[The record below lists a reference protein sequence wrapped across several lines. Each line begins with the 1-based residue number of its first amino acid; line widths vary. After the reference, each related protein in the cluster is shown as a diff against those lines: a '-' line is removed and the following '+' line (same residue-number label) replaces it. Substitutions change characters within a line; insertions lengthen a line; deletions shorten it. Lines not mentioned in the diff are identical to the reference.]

1 MVLFASNQINI
12 IMNKTFAFI
21 CMLLFL
27 GCTMQNPDAPMYAA
41 GFKTLRFT
49 DRSRIYK
56 PKTDTTDYLHYR
68 PVDADIWYPA
78 DTSTTD
84 TALNFK
90 YFLDLFGERA
100 NYYTASKAG
109 DSIPAQF
116 AKGFCEGFKCSTPQQ
131 LFAYKTS
138 SRKNTK
144 PAAGKF
150 PLVVYLASYNGMG
163 YENYKLFED
172 LAKRGYVVVAIGSI
186 GRYPGDMT
194 MKNEDMLEQVNDAM
208 AVLRHLQNDPQIDF
222 SRKALLSYSWG
233 GVGNTILASRLKN
246 VACLIS
252 FEGSEFHHYG
262 SDKNEDADFDG
273 IKNSTA
279 FQQMKLTMPYLRL
292 ESSPLVEDTK
302 KDSVFD
308 FSQKLTGD
316 RLVLKVDSAEHQDFC
331 YLPVAVKASG
341 KCKTGELYNT
351 ISDLTIS
358 YLEEQLKGTTRSP
371 SALDKLLNNKRIH
384 K

>member
-1 MVLFASNQINI
+1 
-12 IMNKTFAFI
+12 
-21 CMLLFL
+21 MLLFL
-27 GCTMQNPDAPMYAA
+27 GCTMRNPDAPMYSA
-41 GFKTLRFT
+41 GFKTIRFT

-78 DTSTTD
+78 DTAARD

-138 SRKNTK
+138 SHKDAK
-144 PAAGKF
+144 AATGKF

-163 YENYKLFED
+163 YENYKLLED
-172 LAKRGYVVVAIGSI
+172 ITKKGYLVVSISSI

-194 MKNEDMLEQVNDAM
+194 MKNEDMLEQVNDAL
-208 AVLRHLQNDPQIDF
+208 AVLKHLQNDPQIDF
-222 SRKALLSYSWG
+222 SKIALLSYSWG
-233 GVGNTILASRLKN
+233 GMADAVLASKLKN
-246 VACLIS
+246 VACIIS

-273 IKNSTA
+273 IKNSPA
-279 FQQMKLTMPYLRL
+279 FQHMKLSMPYLRL
-292 ESSPLVEDTK
+292 ESSPLVKDAK
-302 KDSVFD
+302 KDSVFG
-308 FSQKLTGD
+308 FTQKLSGERTI
-316 RLVLKVDSAEHQDFC
+316 LKIDSAEHQDFC
-331 YLPVAVKASG
+331 YLPVVVKASG
-341 KCKTGELYNT
+341 KCKTGELYDT
-351 ISDLTIS
+351 ISELTIS
-358 YLEEQLKGTTRSP
+358 YLDKNLKGTIVSP
-371 SALDKLLNNKRIH
+371 SALDRLIKDKRVH
-384 K
+384 KTDL

>member
-1 MVLFASNQINI
+1 MRMPNTPTYS
-12 IMNKTFAFI
+12 
-21 CMLLFL
+21 
-27 GCTMQNPDAPMYAA
+27 A
-41 GFKTLRFT
+41 GFKTIRFT

-56 PKTDTTDYLHYR
+56 PNTDTTDYLHYR
-68 PVDADIWYPA
+68 PADADMWYPA
-78 DTSTTD
+78 DTTAKD
-84 TALNFK
+84 TPLNFK

-109 DSIPAQF
+109 DSIPVQF

-131 LFAYKTS
+131 LFGFKTS
-138 SRKNTK
+138 SYKDAK
-144 PAAGKF
+144 PNAGKF

-163 YENYKLFED
+163 YENYKLFEE
-172 LAKRGYVVVAIGSI
+172 LAKRGYVVVSISSI

-208 AVLRHLQNDPQIDF
+208 ASLRHLQNDQQIDF
-222 SRKALLSYSWG
+222 SRIALLGYSWG

-273 IKNSTA
+273 IKNSPE
-279 FQQMKLTMPYLRL
+279 FKQMKLKAPYLRL
-292 ESSPLVEDTK
+292 ESSPLVKDIK
-302 KDSVFD
+302 KDSAFD
-308 FSQKLTGD
+308 FTQKLAED
-316 RLVLKVDSAEHQDFC
+316 HLVVKVDSAEHQDFC

-351 ISDLTIS
+351 VSDLTIS
-358 YLEEQLKGTTRSP
+358 YLDEHLKGMQRFQATLTRLKNS
-371 SALDKLLNNKRIH
+371 KRIQNN
-384 K
+384 